1 MKEKGV
7 VRSIDKLGRL
17 VIPIELRREAGLLQ
31 GEPTE
36 IIPKDGYLIV
46 RKYHE
51 ACIICGKSQ
60 KKNMMV
66 VNDKKI
72 CDTCS
77 SKIKEYT

>member
-7 VRSIDKLGRL
+7 VRYIDKLGRL
-17 VIPIELRREAGLLQ
+17 VIPIELRREAGLFQ

-46 RKYHE
+46 KKYEE

-60 KKNMMV
+60 KEHMIII
-66 VNDKKI
+66 NDKKV
-72 CDTCS
+72 CDSCS
-77 SKIKEYT
+77 EKIKKYN